1 MVARQR
7 RPGHLAV
14 LAMSARHEY
23 QYRLREQERRQEM
36 HRARIRETTQQYVER
51 YRRVLEDVR
60 DQGVAEYVRAEYLE
74 LSAQLNR
81 IEANLAGD
89 PGAARDLSLAIG
101 RRVHALPAVARG
113 ARQQAGRE
121 ELVKARQAVE
131 AAARARDDLEQTWQR
146 FLQSWD
152 DAFAR
157 DLSFEE
163 LAAIRAILM
172 GPASQTT
179 TTQLLEALQAAKQG
193 GEQRATAVRQA
204 QAEAADAQAVQS
216 VLEDSRAHLE
226 EVRAIAPQA
235 AADLQARLDSAQ
247 LLSPDAQIACLNEV
261 SQALD
266 EAVVDETVRRE
277 VVRAVYESLQNAGFV
292 TEAPVRVCVD
302 GEDEVIIRSSRP
314 AGATAEFRIELSGG
328 FHYEFDRY
336 QGAACRKD
344 IDTVLPRLEQIYG
357 IELSNKRV
365 HWENPD
371 DQDQTA
377 IPRSSLNREAGNEQ

>member
-131 AAARARDDLEQTWQR
+131 AAVRAREDLEQTWQR

-152 DAFAR
+152 DALAR
-157 DLSFEE
+157 DLSFEA
-163 LAAIRAILM
+163 LAAIRATLM

-235 AADLQARLDSAQ
+235 AADLQARLDGAQ

>member
-1 MVARQR
+1 
-7 RPGHLAV
+7 
-14 LAMSARHEY
+14 
-23 QYRLREQERRQEM
+23 M

-60 DQGVAEYVRAEYLE
+60 DQGLAEYVRAEYLE
-74 LSAQLNR
+74 LSAQLSR
-81 IEANLAGD
+81 IEATLASD

-121 ELVKARQAVE
+121 ELAKARQAVE
-131 AAARARDDLEQTWQR
+131 AAARARDDLEQIWQR
-146 FLQSWD
+146 FLQGWD
-152 DAFAR
+152 DALAR
-157 DLSFEE
+157 DLSFET
-163 LAAIRAILM
+163 LAAIRATLM
-172 GPASQTT
+172 GPASHTT

-193 GEQRATAVRQA
+193 GEHRATTVRQA
-204 QAEAADAQAVQS
+204 QAKAADAQAVQS

-226 EVRAIAPQA
+226 EVRAIAPQVA
-235 AADLQARLDSAQ
+235 AGLQARLDSAQ
-247 LLSPDAQIACLNEV
+247 LLSPDAQIACLSEV
-261 SQALD
+261 SLALD
-266 EAVVDETVRRE
+266 EALVDETVRRE

-336 QGAACRKD
+336 RGAACRKD

>member
-1 MVARQR
+1 
-7 RPGHLAV
+7 
-14 LAMSARHEY
+14 MSARHEY

-51 YRRVLEDVR
+51 YRRVLEDVC
-60 DQGVAEYVRAEYLE
+60 DQGLAEYVRAEHLE

-121 ELVKARQAVE
+121 ELAKARQAVE
-131 AAARARDDLEQTWQR
+131 TAVRAREDLEQTWQR
-146 FLQSWD
+146 FLQSWA
-152 DAFAR
+152 DALAR
-157 DLSFEE
+157 DLSFEA
-163 LAAIRAILM
+163 LAAIRVTLM
-172 GPASQTT
+172 GPASQATT
-179 TTQLLEALQAAKQG
+179 GQLLEALQAVKQG
-193 GEQRATAVRQA
+193 GEQRATAVRQ
-204 QAEAADAQAVQS
+204 AADAQAVQS

-235 AADLQARLDSAQ
+235 AANFQARLDSAQ
-247 LLSPDAQIACLNEV
+247 RLSPDAQIACLNEV
-261 SQALD
+261 SLALD

-336 QGAACRKD
+336 RGAACRKD

-377 IPRSSLNREAGNEQ
+377 IPRSSLNREAGNE